1 MDRAVLELREAGKM
15 EDRPQH
21 AVQRLDGMVLVV
33 DDEPGMRSALTRL
46 FVAAGARVRAF
57 ESGQALLADDGLD
70 AADCIVLDLRMPR
83 MSGLQVQ
90 ESLNARQCR
99 APTLFLTGAADV
111 PAAVKAMQGGAFDFI
126 EKPFDDEHLLARVH
140 SAIQQGIRARLPAEP
155 RAAEIAEYRRKLALL
170 TPREQQVLAQV
181 VTGQTSKQIARV
193 LGASHRTI
201 EIHRAHLMEKLEAAT
216 LADVVRMHILAAV
229 ES

>member
-83 MSGLQVQ
+83 MSGL
-90 ESLNARQCR
+90 
-99 APTLFLTGAADV
+99 
-111 PAAVKAMQGGAFDFI
+111 
-126 EKPFDDEHLLARVH
+126 
-140 SAIQQGIRARLPAEP
+140 
-155 RAAEIAEYRRKLALL
+155 
-170 TPREQQVLAQV
+170 
-181 VTGQTSKQIARV
+181 
-193 LGASHRTI
+193 
-201 EIHRAHLMEKLEAAT
+201 
-216 LADVVRMHILAAV
+216 
-229 ES
+229 